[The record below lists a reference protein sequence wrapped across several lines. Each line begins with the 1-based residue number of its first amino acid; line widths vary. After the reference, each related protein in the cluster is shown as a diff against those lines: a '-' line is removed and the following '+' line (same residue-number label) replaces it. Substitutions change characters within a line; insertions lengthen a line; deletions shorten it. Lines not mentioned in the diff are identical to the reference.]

1 MDDEELGG
9 ESSDVDD
16 EEADSEDNDGESDV
30 DDEEGDSEGVDAELL
45 TKLNQA
51 LGKAAVNGNSQHKGD
66 EESGSEV
73 ELNNLRKTSKVA
85 YFPVKYCNFW
95 YKIVQFFQFSY

>member
-16 EEADSEDNDGESDV
+16 EEVDSEDNDGESDV

-73 ELNNLRKTSKVA
+73 EFEHLKKKSKVCI
-85 YFPVKYCNFW
+85 FSC
-95 YKIVQFFQFSY
+95 KIL